1 MFWHNLRHTPKTYIT
16 GMKKCMTPLICY
28 WLYYAVVAKKSVLK
42 PSYPAMLNYLLVK
55 IKSITY
61 FKFSLSSLEVK
72 HDILEPTALCDP
84 VNKQTSKQKS
94 SILKSVKTAF
104 PLA

>member
-1 MFWHNLRHTPKTYIT
+1 
-16 GMKKCMTPLICY
+16 MTPLICH

-42 PSYPAMLNYLLVK
+42 PSYPATLNYLLVK

-61 FKFSLSSLEVK
+61 FKFSLNSLEVK

-84 VNKQTSKQKS
+84 VNKQTNKQTKIKYIKKCKDSLS
-94 SILKSVKTAF
+94 SCVGIQKPMTIMFISLT
-104 PLA
+104 